1 MNVYSEKIFDLIAI
15 EEEIVDIEKNEIM
28 KSLKYQ
34 NGHLSIL
41 PPHNE

>member
-15 EEEIVDIEKNEIM
+15 EEEIVDIEKNERM
-28 KSLKYQ
+28 KNLKYQ